1 MRAHRKH
8 LSSTEQRLQAEEARM
23 EQDFGAPNPHESHAL
38 AEKFVAR
45 LKEELELVER
55 RREAMALDEAQT
67 ILRRIAAKR

>member
-1 MRAHRKH
+1 MRAHRQYM
-8 LSSTEQRLQAEEARM
+8 SSTEQRLRAEESRM

-55 RREAMALDEAQT
+55 RREALALDAAQT
-67 ILRRIAAKR
+67 FLHRIAAKR